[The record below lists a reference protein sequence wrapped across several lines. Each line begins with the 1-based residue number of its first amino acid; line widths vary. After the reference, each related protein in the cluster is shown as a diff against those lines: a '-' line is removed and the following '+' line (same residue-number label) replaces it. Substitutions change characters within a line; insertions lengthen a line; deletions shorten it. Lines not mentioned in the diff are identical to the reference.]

1 MAHDDPH
8 LPARTF
14 IDEQSRG
21 AEAAVHD
28 WIAVAPPLLRPVT
41 ALVDLAQ
48 DPSGDKRA
56 VLATALD
63 THALQVALSAAAAT
77 YGLAGLVSGSFVTE
91 LLVSAAGRLVP
102 ARWDRGGRPAR

>member
-1 MAHDDPH
+1 MGHDDPH
-8 LPARTF
+8 LPAKTF

-28 WIAVAPPLLRPVT
+28 WIAVAPPLLRSVT

-63 THALQVALSAAAAT
+63 THAPQVALSAAAAT
-77 YGLAGLVSGSFVTE
+77 CGLAGLVSGSFVAE
-91 LLVSAAGRLVP
+91 MPVSAAGLLAPGRRDCGERL
-102 ARWDRGGRPAR
+102 AR